1 MDFVT
6 VGDISRRLDVDRDA
20 VSYAIRKM
28 KIEPVGRAGIVRLF
42 PGTVLANVRKYI
54 NSGRRNRKEMLR
66 CSP

>member
-6 VGDISRRLDVDRDA
+6 VGDISKRLDADRDA

-42 PGTVLANVRKYI
+42 PGTTLANVKKFI
-54 NSGRRNRKEMLR
+54 NSGRQKRKEIVR
-66 CSP
+66 CLT